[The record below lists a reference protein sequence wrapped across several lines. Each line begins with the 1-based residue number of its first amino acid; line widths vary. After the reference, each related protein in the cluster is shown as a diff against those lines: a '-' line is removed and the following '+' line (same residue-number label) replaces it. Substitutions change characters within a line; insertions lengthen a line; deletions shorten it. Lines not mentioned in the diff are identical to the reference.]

1 MITLKQ
7 GRKGFLSLPLPS
19 LEALYPLVQE
29 LLTVS
34 VLPQPLDWL
43 FPALVPLDAPQASAD
58 VDQSSFPPEM
68 GTILD
73 FGAAEFEVVDHESQ
87 SSDGVLLLRD
97 AGNLQVAPQLDWST
111 FVMAFT
117 SFLGVLL
124 LLDAQASAHASQ
136 SLVDFDTQGD
146 ASFSFEFVD
155 WEFVFSHQSS
165 VLRVP
170 ALALVCDAAAIRVD
184 VVESHASEAAI
195 RQDA

>member
-1 MITLKQ
+1 MITLKR

-34 VLPQPLDWL
+34 VLPQPSDWL
-43 FPALVPLDAPQASAD
+43 LPALVPLDAPQASAD

-73 FGAAEFEVVDHESQ
+73 FVAVEFEVVDHESQ
-87 SSDGVLLLRD
+87 SPKCVLLLLD

-111 FVMAFT
+111 FVMDFT

-136 SLVDFDTQGD
+136 SLVDFDTQED
-146 ASFSFEFVD
+146 ASFSFEFV
-155 WEFVFSHQSS
+155 V
-165 VLRVP
+165 
-170 ALALVCDAAAIRVD
+170 
-184 VVESHASEAAI
+184 
-195 RQDA
+195 

>member
-43 FPALVPLDAPQASAD
+43 LPALVPLDAPQASAD

-73 FGAAEFEVVDHESQ
+73 FGAVEFEVVDHESQ
-87 SSDGVLLLRD
+87 SSDGVLLLLD

-111 FVMAFT
+111 FVMDFT

-146 ASFSFEFVD
+146 ASFSFEFV
-155 WEFVFSHQSS
+155 V
-165 VLRVP
+165 
-170 ALALVCDAAAIRVD
+170 
-184 VVESHASEAAI
+184 
-195 RQDA
+195 

>member
-1 MITLKQ
+1 MSTVKQ

-34 VLPQPLDWL
+34 VLPQPSDWL
-43 FPALVPLDAPQASAD
+43 LPALVPLDAPQASAD
-58 VDQSSFPPEM
+58 VDQSSFSPEM

-73 FGAAEFEVVDHESQ
+73 FVAVEFEVVDHASQ
-87 SSDGVLLLRD
+87 SPKCVLLLLD
-97 AGNLQVAPQLDWST
+97 AGNLRVAPQLDWST

-146 ASFSFEFVD
+146 AFFSYKFV
-155 WEFVFSHQSS
+155 V
-165 VLRVP
+165 
-170 ALALVCDAAAIRVD
+170 
-184 VVESHASEAAI
+184 
-195 RQDA
+195 